1 MANISVERK
10 AHGAAVMCVTWPSLG
25 PKYPSLSVSI
35 GRRAAHPDSR
45 TPIQPEWML
54 EIKVARFQGDNG
66 KPDDTAI
73 KDILSPFEDD
83 LSALTDCV
91 RKAMI
96 IYGVEAPRRPLLTIA
111 RAFEIQVGSQVVLG
125 PAWSAA
131 FSNLRHPVHSAG

>member
-1 MANISVERK
+1 
-10 AHGAAVMCVTWPSLG
+10 
-25 PKYPSLSVSI
+25 
-35 GRRAAHPDSR
+35 
-45 TPIQPEWML
+45 ML